1 MPGARDVKHFLFFRV
16 DWCFITVLSI
26 LLGWGWSCN
35 FVLLTV
41 LSCFLAKGLTPD
53 EEEDSHAGVQ
63 DLFTLVCGIWIIGL
77 DGFQDWIHTWQD
89 ANRCRK
95 SCAIGDGR
103 VVGGQQSWVL
113 AVFFLGQDGGVFC
126 SHSYI

>member
-1 MPGARDVKHFLFFRV
+1 MCSTILSFSGAR
-16 DWCFITVLSI
+16 CCIAVLSI
-26 LLGWGWSCN
+26 LLGWGCSCK

-95 SCAIGDGR
+95 SRAIGDGW
-103 VVGGQQSWVL
+103 VVGGQ
-113 AVFFLGQDGGVFC
+113 
-126 SHSYI
+126 